1 MDGSVTAIGH
11 PCSAAPGFPTI
22 ARPGAVVYRG
32 GERKGRG
39 LTSVSYAAISL
50 FVGPDEVA
58 MAWMRDGLCRGESD
72 LFFAPFA
79 ERPEARVRREAQA
92 RDLCSRC
99 PSADPCRQYARDN
112 RELGFWGAESEADR
126 ATAGFAPTTP
136 IIGRRQV
143 AAERAA
149 AALAAAAGGS

>member
-1 MDGSVTAIGH
+1 MVVSDVAVDLFGAID
-11 PCSAAPGFPTI
+11 
-22 ARPGAVVYRG
+22 
-32 GERKGRG
+32 E
-39 LTSVSYAAISL
+39 AAI
-50 FVGPDEVA
+50 
-58 MAWMRDGLCRGESD
+58 AWMRAGLCRGEND

-92 RDLCSRC
+92 RDLCGRC
-99 PSADPCRQYARDN
+99 PSTDPCQRYARDN
-112 RELGFWGAESEADR
+112 RELGFWGAESEAER
-126 ATAGFAPTTP
+126 ASAGFAPTTP

>member
-11 PCSAAPGFPTI
+11 PCSAVPGFPTI

-99 PSADPCRQYARDN
+99 HSADPCRQYAREN